1 MISKREGVNGLASLS
16 YAFDNGSEWF
26 ADVQAGYHTVSI
38 FRAPTSWGLMTAD
51 GNEEGWF
58 YNEATDTVEDWY
70 RTFSPEEFGG
80 LNNSMIE
87 TTQKT
92 FGVTTGFRG

>member
-1 MISKREGVNGLASLS
+1 M
-16 YAFDNGSEWF
+16 F

-58 YNEATDTVEDWY
+58 YNEATDTVEGAKNQLVAVGIGVALVLLLLSFFLG
-70 RTFSPEEFGG
+70 RRGG
-80 LNNSMIE
+80 VRKSTIIE
-87 TTQKT
+87 VK
-92 FGVTTGFRG
+92 RA